1 MKFALNRI
9 SSTFS
14 GIFSMLF
21 NISAKQAE
29 DNNKRL
35 IKYIVEL
42 NQKNKSNDIINEAA
56 LCLKDIVNYRLFA
69 VVIKKEKEIDVW
81 LDPRMYKSSLETI
94 IMSDFS
100 IKDKKNIHYI
110 NHNFDNDEQVKKF
123 SMKNLISYDLQ
134 EEDCTAKIYMVPDCN
149 MQNCHD
155 DIVNVILK
163 STGVALSRQMKIA
176 KLDDAARLDP
186 LTRCYNRREFET
198 QINRNIA
205 RAVRH
210 KTQLSVFMFDIDHFK
225 KVNDTYGHQ
234 AGDEVLKKISALA
247 QDNMRKD
254 DVLARYGGEEFFAI
268 LPDTGKQEAMELA
281 DRIRRMISKES
292 VETSQGNIRVT
303 ASFGVASLS
312 SDHADA
318 ATLIKDADTMLY
330 KAKLN
335 GRNIVMPG
343 LIKICSA
350 ENSSCKNGS
359 MKSVI
364 H

>member
-9 SSTFS
+9 SRKFS

-21 NISAKQAE
+21 NISAKQAD

-42 NQKNKSNDIINEAA
+42 NQKKKSDEIINEAS

-69 VVIKKEKEIDVW
+69 VVIKNEKEIDVW

-94 IMSDFS
+94 IMGDFS
-100 IKDKKNIHYI
+100 IKNKKNINYI
-110 NHNFDNDEQVKKF
+110 NHSFDKDEQEKKF
-123 SMKNLISYDLQ
+123 SMKNLVSYDLM
-134 EEDCTAKIYMVPDCN
+134 EEDCMVKVYMVPGRN
-149 MQNCHD
+149 MLNYHD

-205 RAVRH
+205 RAARH
-210 KTQLSVFMFDIDHFK
+210 RTQLSVFMFDIDHFK

-234 AGDEVLKKISALA
+234 AGDEVLKAVSALA
-247 QDNMRKD
+247 RDNMRAD

-268 LPDTGKQEAMELA
+268 LPGTGKREAMELS
-281 DRIRRMISKES
+281 DRIRRMISKQS
-292 VETSQGNIRVT
+292 IATSQGNIRVT

-312 SDHADA
+312 GHADA
-318 ATLIKDADTMLY
+318 ATLIEDADAMMY

-335 GRNIVMPG
+335 GRNTVMPG
-343 LIKICSA
+343 LIKICSE
-350 ENSSCKNGS
+350 ENSSCKNVP
-359 MKSVI
+359 MRSVN